1 MRQIAARSA
10 SNYTGAWDDL
20 AEMMIRYLTR
30 LLALFLACSLP
41 LAASANEWQF
51 SGVERIVAVSD
62 IHGAYEPLVATLQ
75 QAGVLDADLGWAAGA
90 AHLVIVGDILDRGPD
105 SRDAMD
111 LLMRLETEAEAAGGM
126 VHVLIGNHEAM
137 NLIGDLRYVAKE
149 EFAAF
154 ADEETEEE
162 RARWLTEYARK
173 KGAEGDINEEL
184 RREFD
189 ERFPAGFFA
198 HRREFGADGKYGA
211 WLLSQPVVVVIN
223 ATAFVHGGLS
233 PMIAE
238 IGLDGVNGTLA
249 GELERYIENLEPLY
263 AAGVLTPMDNFYA
276 HPRILQSYMPT
287 VEADAALIKAIEE
300 TRKLAESDLHAPDG
314 PLWYRGNVACCRL
327 VEEDRLQSVLDA
339 IGAERVV
346 IGHTPTQGRR
356 ILERFDGDVIEV
368 DTGMLSE
375 RYGGSGNALII
386 EGDRLAVVN
395 EESTEVTTPQPHP
408 RQVGSRPGGFLSA
421 DATEALL
428 ASGEISNE
436 REDAAGRTI
445 VTVSDGSRSVDAVF
459 MKRENKETYPD
470 LAAYRLDRLLEL
482 DMVPVT
488 VMRDLGRR
496 EGALQFLPPKLMN
509 EKERS
514 GAGRGGSANC
524 PLPQQWS
531 AMYVFDVLIH
541 NEGRT
546 PERMTYRTDD
556 WQLILVGHDRAFGKG
571 KDRPRHLENID
582 LEVGDGWRN
591 VLAALT
597 DDVIEREFDGILDRR
612 RRTALAA
619 RRDALLED

>member
-1 MRQIAARSA
+1 M
-10 SNYTGAWDDL
+10 T
-20 AEMMIRYLTR
+20 RYLTR
-30 LLALFLACSLP
+30 LLVPLFALSLP
-41 LAASANEWQF
+41 LAATADDWQF

-62 IHGAYEPLVATLQ
+62 IHGAYEPLVATLRN
-75 QAGVLDADLGWAAGA
+75 AGVLDADLGWAGGT

-137 NLIGDLRYVAKE
+137 NLVGDLRYVAKE

-154 ADEETEEE
+154 SDEETEEE
-162 RARWLTEYARK
+162 RARWLAEYAQE
-173 KGAEGDINEEL
+173 KGAGDDISEEL
-184 RREFD
+184 RAEFD

-198 HRREFGADGKYGA
+198 HRREFEADGKYGA
-211 WLLSQPVVVVIN
+211 WLLSQPVVVVVN

-233 PMIAE
+233 PMIAD

-249 GELERYIENLEPLY
+249 GELEQYVENMEILQ
-263 AAGVLTPMDNFYA
+263 AAGVLSPMDNFYA
-276 HPRILQSYMPT
+276 HPRIVQNYMPS
-287 VEADAALIKAIEE
+287 VEADAELLEALNE
-300 TRKLAESDLHAPDG
+300 TKRLAESDVHAPDG

-327 VEEDRLQSVLDA
+327 VEEERLESALDA

-356 ILERFDGDVIEV
+356 ILERFDGDIIEV

-375 RYGGSGNALII
+375 RYGGSGNALVI
-386 EGDRLAVVN
+386 EGERLTVVN
-395 EESTEVTTPQPHP
+395 EESAEVTTPQPHP

-421 DATEALL
+421 AATEALL

-445 VTVSDGSRSVDAVF
+445 VTVSDGSRSLDAVF
-459 MKRENKETYPD
+459 MKRENKETYPE

-496 EGALQFLPPKLMN
+496 EGSLQFLPPKLMN
-509 EKERS
+509 EAERS
-514 GAGRGGSANC
+514 EAGRGGSATC

-531 AMYVFDVLIH
+531 AMYVFDALIR

-546 PERMTYRTDD
+546 AERMTYRTDD
-556 WQLILVGHDRAFGKG
+556 WQLILVGHDRAFGRG
-571 KDRPRHLENID
+571 KDRPRHLENVD
-582 LEVGDGWRN
+582 LDVGDGWRSA
-591 VLAALT
+591 LGALT
-597 DDVIEREFDGILDRR
+597 DEVIDREFAGILDQRR
-612 RRTALAA
+612 RAALAT
-619 RRDALLED
+619 RRDALLAD

>member
-1 MRQIAARSA
+1 
-10 SNYTGAWDDL
+10 
-20 AEMMIRYLTR
+20 MIRYLTR
-30 LLALFLACSLP
+30 LLALFFAFSLP
-41 LAASANEWQF
+41 LAAGAEEWQF

-75 QAGVLDADLGWAAGA
+75 NAGVIDVDLGWAGGA
-90 AHLVIVGDILDRGPD
+90 THLVIVGDILDRGPD

-111 LLMRLETEAEAAGGM
+111 LLMRLETEAESAGGM
-126 VHVLIGNHEAM
+126 VHVLVGNHEAM
-137 NLIGDLRYVAKE
+137 NLVGDLRYVAKE

-154 ADEETEEE
+154 AGEETDEE
-162 RARWLTEYARK
+162 RARWLAEYAQR
-173 KGAEGDINEEL
+173 KGADGDISEEL

-189 ERFPAGFFA
+189 ERFPTGFFA
-198 HRREFGADGKYGA
+198 HRREFEADGRYGA
-211 WLLSQPVVVVIN
+211 WLLSQPVVVVVN

-249 GELERYIENLEPLY
+249 GELQRYVENLTPLY
-263 AAGVLTPMDNFYA
+263 DAGVLTPMDNFYA
-276 HPRILQSYMPT
+276 HPRILQSHMPS
-287 VEADAALIKAIEE
+287 VEADAALLGAIEE
-300 TRKLAESDLHAPDG
+300 TRKLAESDVHAPNG

-327 VEEDRLQSVLDA
+327 VEEERLESALDA
-339 IGAERVV
+339 IGANRVV

-356 ILERFDGDVIEV
+356 ILERFDGDIIEV

-395 EESTEVTTPQPHP
+395 EDSTEVTAPQPHP

-421 DATEALL
+421 EATEALL

-436 REDAAGRTI
+436 REDASGRTL
-445 VTVSDGSRSVDAVF
+445 VTVSDGGRSLDAVF
-459 MKRENKETYPD
+459 VKRENKETYPD
-470 LAAYRLDRLLEL
+470 LAAYRLDRILEL

-496 EGALQFLPPKLMN
+496 QGSLQFLPPKLMN
-509 EKERS
+509 EQERS
-514 GAGRGGSANC
+514 DAGRGGSANC

-531 AMYVFDVLIH
+531 AMYVFDVLIR

-546 PERMTYRTDD
+546 PERITYRTDD
-556 WQLILVGHDRAFGKG
+556 WQLILHGHERAFGKG
-571 KDRPRHLENID
+571 KDRPRHLENVD
-582 LEVGDGWRN
+582 LEVGDGWKSA
-591 VLAALT
+591 LSALT
-597 DDVIEREFDGILDRR
+597 DDVIEREFEGILDERR
-612 RRTALAA
+612 RSALAA
-619 RRDALLED
+619 RRDALLAD